1 MSRITIGHLELMKN
15 SRFDE
20 MIDTIVYVNR
30 IFISSGNIISMNYKP
45 AIGQWCGGE

>member
-20 MIDTIVYVNR
+20 MIDTMLKDIR
-30 IFISSGNIISMNYKP
+30 DLCCSTPLFM
-45 AIGQWCGGE
+45 